1 MSVCIHVYTHTYYTL
16 TEVLNHLKNI
26 GDLHHGNERA
36 DIKRLI
42 EDNPLLGER
51 LARGSDDI
59 RSRLEEA
66 KRMNVEQMRQLQRLQ
81 MLREDNTLKDGD
93 WNTKLEALRE
103 KLPPKFTDEDIQARI
118 REV

>member
-1 MSVCIHVYTHTYYTL
+1 MYTL
-16 TEVLNHLKNI
+16 TEVLDRLRNVA
-26 GDLHHGNERA
+26 DLRHGNERA
-36 DIKRLI
+36 DLKRLI
-42 EDNPLLGER
+42 EENPLLGER

-81 MLREDNTLKDGD
+81 MLREDHALKDGD

-118 REV
+118 REVSVKVNLRVC